1 VTFFDTMVLTRW
13 NHFN

>member
-1 VTFFDTMVLTRW
+1 MVLTRW